1 VLRYVFLSEHSFSMR
16 FSGMLNKWE
25 SGPSSFS
32 VSFRF
37 CMSVLFIT
45 PMSGLVAV

>member
-1 VLRYVFLSEHSFSMR
+1 MSNSFSMM
-16 FSGMLNKWE
+16 FSGKLNMWK

-37 CMSVLFIT
+37 FMSVLFIM
-45 PMSGLVAV
+45 PISGAGIV